1 MVSVILL
8 CSQSHI
14 ENSDDKLGL
23 KARRVEV
30 GWSPAMNM
38 DSAQNSEETALVGAQ
53 IAPVMQLRK
62 PEVDSTMEFISSM
75 QAAGSTAQALAII
88 SAMVLAITFAGASYR
103 EQSQDI
109 MATKRFA
116 SEIILANSSAFSCAM
131 ISLFMGVAVIIRS
144 QSIVSPLY
152 TKIAVK
158 NDPSGQGNDFNNNTI
173 TNDQNPGSL
182 REEIML
188 RKWYVIVSSL
198 LILFSTVLLVIG
210 EVLDLVAISC
220 GPPDSLGE
228 VWFVLI
234 MYPIN
239 TVLGVAFLLWITR
252 CIAKK
257 KPASV

>member
-1 MVSVILL
+1 
-8 CSQSHI
+8 
-14 ENSDDKLGL
+14 
-23 KARRVEV
+23 
-30 GWSPAMNM
+30 M

-53 IAPVMQLRK
+53 IAPVMQLQK

-144 QSIVSPLY
+144 QTIVSPLY

-158 NDPSGQGNDFNNNTI
+158 NDPSGQGDDFTNNTLM
-173 TNDQNPGSL
+173 NDQNPGFL

-198 LILFSTVLLVIG
+198 LILISTVLLVIG

-228 VWFVLI
+228 VWLVLI
-234 MYPIN
+234 MYPIY